1 MVKVER
7 YLLLMAVLLLPVK
20 AFAITSLQASVDRN
34 PAVENEYLVLTVT
47 ADDELEANKFDN
59 SALLRDF
66 VVGRTSTSHST
77 QIVNFDT
84 HKETTWR
91 VMLKAKHQGI
101 VTIPAFEIDGVK
113 SEPIDLKV
121 VDGASQPA
129 SEESNLFVKA
139 SISSDEAY
147 VGQLLTY
154 SVKLYL
160 AVDFQR
166 GVLSTPQAD
175 GVQFK
180 QLTEDK
186 DTNEIV
192 NGRRFRV
199 IERTYSMLADSP
211 GKIEIAGPVFSGDVL
226 VDAPTRNSMFSFQQ
240 SRPMDVH
247 GETLS
252 VNILPKPASYVGN
265 WLVADLVSLT
275 EDWKE
280 QQTFEV
286 GQPITRTLTLLA
298 SNADETSLPD
308 LQLSLPEDI
317 KSYPEKPQ
325 RKTMSR
331 SGQSVAQLTQTVA
344 MVPSKAGEFT
354 LPEIKVAWW
363 NPHLKQQEFATLPA
377 RHIKVKAAANAPAPM
392 LDGGTQPSS
401 SASGI
406 WPWTTAIFAA
416 LWVATLLLWWR
427 ASQHPANTSSKA
439 PASGK
444 ASAKQ
449 PHSLDSAI
457 AAQNSGEVLS
467 ALLRDLTAFTGREV
481 TLNNLPQIAPELAQT
496 VSEIQAAQYSRQQ
509 VDTAALFQQLKT
521 QLASFKSAK
530 QQQKSSDSLMSLNP

>member
-1 MVKVER
+1 
-7 YLLLMAVLLLPVK
+7 MAVLLLPFN
-20 AFAITSLQASVDRN
+20 AFALSALQASVDRN
-34 PAVENEYLVLTVT
+34 PAMENEYLVLTVT
-47 ADDELEANKFDN
+47 ADDELESNALDT
-59 SALLRDF
+59 SALLHDF
-66 VVGRTSTSHST
+66 VVGRTTVSRST

-84 HKETTWR
+84 HKETNWR
-91 VMLKAKHQGI
+91 VLLKAKHQGI
-101 VTIPAFEIDGVK
+101 VTIPAFEINGVK

-129 SEESNLFVKA
+129 TEESNLFIKA
-139 SISSDEAY
+139 SISNNEAY

-154 SVKLYL
+154 TIKLYL

-166 GVLSTPQAD
+166 GVLSTPKAD

-180 QLTEDK
+180 QIGDDK
-186 DTNEIV
+186 DGNEIV

-199 IERTYSMLADSP
+199 IERNYSMVVDTP
-211 GKIEIAGPVFSGDVL
+211 GKIEINGPVFSGDIL

-265 WLVADLVSLT
+265 WLVADLVTLD
-275 EDWKE
+275 ENWQD

-286 GQPITRTLTLLA
+286 GQPITRTITLLA

-308 LQLSLPEDI
+308 LQLSLPESM

-325 RKTMSR
+325 RKTMAR

-344 MVPSKAGEFT
+344 VVPSKAGEFT
-354 LPEIKVAWW
+354 LPEVKVAWW
-363 NPHLKQQEFATLPA
+363 NPHLKKQEVATLPA
-377 RHIKVKAAANAPAPM
+377 RHLKVKAAANAPAPII
-392 LDGGTQPSS
+392 DGGPQTA
-401 SASGI
+401 SADRGI
-406 WPWTTAIFAA
+406 WPWTTALFAL
-416 LWVATLLLWWR
+416 LWLGTVLLWWR
-427 ASQHPANTSSKA
+427 ARQRPAHVHVHSNV
-439 PASGK
+439 SGG
-444 ASAKQ
+444 ARNKQ

-481 TLNNLPQIAPELAQT
+481 TLNNLPHIAPELAQT
-496 VSEIQAAQYSRQQ
+496 VSDIQAAQYSRQQ
-509 VDTAALFQQLKT
+509 VDTAALFQQLKA

>member
-7 YLLLMAVLLLPVK
+7 YLLLMAVLLLPFN
-20 AFAITSLQASVDRN
+20 AFALSALQASVDRN
-34 PAVENEYLVLTVT
+34 PAMENEYLVLTVT
-47 ADDELEANKFDN
+47 ADDELESNALDT
-59 SALLRDF
+59 SALLHDF
-66 VVGRTSTSHST
+66 VVGRTTVSRST

-84 HKETTWR
+84 HKETNWR
-91 VMLKAKHQGI
+91 VLLKAKHQGI
-101 VTIPAFEIDGVK
+101 VTIPAFEINGVK

-129 SEESNLFVKA
+129 TEESNLFIKA
-139 SISSDEAY
+139 SISNNEAY

-154 SVKLYL
+154 TIKLYL

-166 GVLSTPQAD
+166 GVLSTPKAD

-180 QLTEDK
+180 QIGDDK
-186 DTNEIV
+186 DGNEIV

-199 IERTYSMLADSP
+199 IERNYSMVVDTP
-211 GKIEIAGPVFSGDVL
+211 GKIEINGPVFSGDIL

-265 WLVADLVSLT
+265 WLVADLVTLD
-275 EDWKE
+275 ENWQD

-286 GQPITRTLTLLA
+286 GQPITRTITLLA

-308 LQLSLPEDI
+308 LQLSLPESM

-325 RKTMSR
+325 RKTMAR
-331 SGQSVAQLTQTVA
+331 GGQSVAQLTQTVA
-344 MVPSKAGEFT
+344 VVPSKAGEFT
-354 LPEIKVAWW
+354 LPEVKVAWW
-363 NPHLKQQEFATLPA
+363 NPHLKKQEVATLPA
-377 RHIKVKAAANAPAPM
+377 RHLKVKAAANAPAPII
-392 LDGGTQPSS
+392 DGGPQTA
-401 SASGI
+401 SADSGI
-406 WPWTTAIFAA
+406 WPWTTALFAL
-416 LWVATLLLWWR
+416 LWLGTLLLWWR
-427 ASQHPANTSSKA
+427 ARLRPAQTHSNV
-439 PASGK
+439 SGG
-444 ASAKQ
+444 AHSKQ

-481 TLNNLPQIAPELAQT
+481 TLNNLPHIAPALAQT
-496 VSEIQAAQYSRQQ
+496 VSDIQAAQYSRQQ
-509 VDTAALFQQLKT
+509 VDTAALFQQLKA